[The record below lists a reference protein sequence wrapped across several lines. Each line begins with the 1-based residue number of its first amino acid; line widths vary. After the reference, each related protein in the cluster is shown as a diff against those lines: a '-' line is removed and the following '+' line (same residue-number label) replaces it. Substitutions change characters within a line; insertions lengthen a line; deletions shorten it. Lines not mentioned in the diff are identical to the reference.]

1 MRWKLV
7 LGILAGAFMLVLI
20 AVIIVA
26 STYDFN
32 RFKPRITEL
41 AKEYTGRE
49 LKINGNIKLGISLHP
64 SLAMDDIAF
73 QNASWGSRPE
83 MVTVKRIEVRIAL
96 LPLIK
101 GTINVENLNL
111 FEPDYLIEIDR
122 HGRTN
127 MAFDVPEKPRTN
139 ARENETEAKIASYF
153 GLRDITIK
161 NGKLTFVDHRNNS
174 KDVLILQEYVQKAAG
189 FRAES
194 KMKLSG
200 AYNNDPIKL
209 QGKVGSLANI
219 FDPSERWDLD
229 LTAEGFESKIA
240 VTGSLM
246 DVIGLKGID
255 LKISAEGQDLARLEK
270 VSRRRLPVKGPFS
283 VSGHLVASNG
293 DKIDVSEISIL
304 LGESKLSGEFA
315 IDQSAK
321 KTNIIAK
328 LISET
333 LDLRPIIAREKELQ
347 SDTQKH
353 TLASQAK
360 PDRLFPDTPLQL
372 RGWNEVN
379 ADIAFKAKQI
389 LLPHLALD
397 NFISRIV
404 LKDGH
409 LSVNPLSSG
418 IGGGQLESSLDLL
431 TQASRASAS
440 VKMSVKELNFGEM
453 LKKLAITDD
462 LEGTL
467 ELNVSLNGEGGSV
480 AALMGGLNGDVV
492 AILREGVM
500 PVQYLDLLGADFGS
514 SLMRLVNPF
523 SEEIDQATI
532 NCAVSD
538 FYIEDG
544 MATTDVLMLDDAQK
558 TLISDG
564 KIDLKT
570 EKLDF
575 VIETKPKEGIGTQQ
589 TGKVSISLNDIT
601 KPFKLGGTLAHPSLQ
616 IDVAGSVMTIGAA
629 LLGPAGWS
637 YLLVSGSS
645 GEKTPCELAM
655 EAAGKGPSEKNRKP
669 EKEKGH
675 QVAGE
680 KKDRGEE

>member
-1 MRWKLV
+1 MRLKLV

-20 AVIIVA
+20 IVIIVA

-32 RFKPRITEL
+32 KFKPRITEL

-49 LKINGNIKLGISLHP
+49 LRINGNIKVGISLHP
-64 SLAMDDIAF
+64 SLALDDIAF

-83 MVTVKRIEVRIAL
+83 MITAKRIEVRIAL

-101 GTINVENLNL
+101 GTISVENLNL

-122 HGRTN
+122 HGKTN
-127 MAFDVPEKPRTN
+127 MAFDVPEKPPAK
-139 ARENETEAKIASYF
+139 AREKEPEAKIAPYF
-153 GLRDITIK
+153 RLRDITIK
-161 NGKLTFVDHRNNS
+161 NGKLTFMDHRDNS
-174 KDVLILQEYVQKAAG
+174 KDVLILQEYVQEAAD

-194 KMKLSG
+194 KMRFAG
-200 AYNNDPIKL
+200 TYNNHSIKL
-209 QGKVGSLANI
+209 QGKVGSLVNI

-246 DVIGLKGID
+246 DVMDLKGID
-255 LKISAEGQDLARLEK
+255 LKISAEGQNLARLEE
-270 VSRRRLPVKGPFS
+270 VTRRRLPVKGPFS
-283 VSGHLVASNG
+283 LSAHLVASNG

-321 KTNIIAK
+321 KPNIRAK
-328 LISET
+328 LVSET
-333 LDLRPIIAREKELQ
+333 LDLRPIIARKKEIQ

-353 TLASQAK
+353 TPASQVK
-360 PDRLFPDTPLQL
+360 PDRLFPGTPLQL
-372 RGWNEVN
+372 RGWHEVN

-404 LKDGH
+404 LIDGH
-409 LSVNPLSSG
+409 LAVNPLSTG

-431 TQASRASAS
+431 TQASRANAS
-440 VKMSVKELNFGEM
+440 LKMSVEELNFGEM

-480 AALMGGLNGDVV
+480 AALMAGLNGYVV
-492 AILREGVM
+492 AILREGLM
-500 PVQYLDLLGADFGS
+500 PVQYLDLLGADLGS
-514 SLMRLVNPF
+514 SLKRLVNPF
-523 SEEIDQATI
+523 SEEIDQAAI

-538 FYIEDG
+538 FYIKDG
-544 MATTDVLMLDDAQK
+544 MAKTDVLMLDDPQK

-589 TGKVSISLNDIT
+589 TGRVSISLSDIT
-601 KPFKLGGTLAHPSLQ
+601 KPFKLGGTLANPSLQ
-616 IDVAGSVMTIGAA
+616 IDVAGSVTTIGAA
-629 LLGPAGWS
+629 LLGPAGWA
-637 YLLVSGSS
+637 YLLVSGSP

-655 EAAGKGPSEKNRKP
+655 EAAGKGPYEKEQKP
-669 EKEKGH
+669 EKEEGH